1 MTQIQGRIKTVVN
14 YSEQTSALGVCCKS
28 DGTKESQLKTLNQC
42 NQLGGRWVA
51 SNNIESVVC
60 PQPGER
66 GCCCSCSYTT
76 KNTGTDSDWAH
87 PDHYNVVPIGRLG
100 SPNGLKDN
108 ISKCECEYLNGN
120 WSAGSCPD
128 GDSIESAIDRKTRCA
143 TDGIEERDDVRWPFA
158 CCSCKT
164 DSNGNLVRD
173 CTSVCSSADCLELQ
187 NLYYPENDNCAGEYD
202 VFRICDYPT
211 LAGREAKLCSQSG
224 PILPGSV
231 FDGVIQQQTEGDDD
245 DDVIPTTTTPPPPP
259 PPNTRDW
266 TPEDLDESLVY
277 WISQD
282 SIADFET
289 TTDPI
294 SPVKNEAR
302 NNRDENNLPFV
313 PGANFGQT
321 SKSLFNHSSLVGD
334 PNVPQVETTTVG
346 NKSNSKVL
354 VFDET
359 GNGTSL
365 TKQVQAQGAADLIFG
380 NFPYESS
387 AYYGCEDGTTITDGL
402 RDVLVMAVTINPST
416 YVNVDQEENLG
427 VILGHGARGESE
439 SGGFVAGHMHFGVNY
454 SNTSVGVYLSVGAK
468 NSVSE
473 KVITELN
480 SKITESDSGS
490 NARISAGVL
499 RMGSTSS
506 NISISPN
513 SIGTFID
520 GTKLEEKSLENV
532 ASYNSTALRGPNNT
546 VLGAYKIKS
555 GPPTSDPTQ
564 IDGIRQ

>member
-1 MTQIQGRIKTVVN
+1 
-14 YSEQTSALGVCCKS
+14 
-28 DGTKESQLKTLNQC
+28 
-42 NQLGGRWVA
+42 
-51 SNNIESVVC
+51 
-60 PQPGER
+60 
-66 GCCCSCSYTT
+66 
-76 KNTGTDSDWAH
+76 
-87 PDHYNVVPIGRLG
+87 
-100 SPNGLKDN
+100 
-108 ISKCECEYLNGN
+108 
-120 WSAGSCPD
+120 
-128 GDSIESAIDRKTRCA
+128 
-143 TDGIEERDDVRWPFA
+143 
-158 CCSCKT
+158 
-164 DSNGNLVRD
+164 
-173 CTSVCSSADCLELQ
+173 
-187 NLYYPENDNCAGEYD
+187 
-202 VFRICDYPT
+202 FRICDYPT

-506 NISISPN
+506 N
-513 SIGTFID
+513 
-520 GTKLEEKSLENV
+520 
-532 ASYNSTALRGPNNT
+532 
-546 VLGAYKIKS
+546 
-555 GPPTSDPTQ
+555 
-564 IDGIRQ
+564 